1 MNDNGRMTSRL
12 LSFVIWAAV
21 AASAAFW
28 GLRLTV
34 RPAQLPPHAVLATQP
49 LPQGGDLTRLFGAP
63 PPPVQAAAPE
73 PVVDNRFKLLGV
85 VAPAAGQHRGLAL
98 IAVDGKTARAIA
110 IGERVEGDM
119 VLRSITHRRVE
130 LSNGNGGPVVA
141 LELPPLAEA
150 ARGTLPVAVGEGG
163 AAPTPTPTPT
173 IPVIP
178 APPMATQQPG
188 ALRAPGMQPLRPAVP
203 VPSFNPT
210 VPQPG
215 VPVQSAPPPAPF
227 GVTPVAP
234 LQPPNDLPAS
244 R

>member
-1 MNDNGRMTSRL
+1 MTSRL

-21 AASAAFW
+21 ALSATFW
-28 GLRLTV
+28 GLRLLV
-34 RPAQLPPHAVLATQP
+34 RPAPLPPHAVLATQP

-85 VAPAAGQHRGLAL
+85 VAPAAGQHKGLAL
-98 IAVDGKTARAIA
+98 ISVDGKTARAIA
-110 IGERVEGDM
+110 IGERVDGNM

-130 LSNGNGGPVVA
+130 LSAGDGAPVVT

-150 ARGTLPVAVGEGG
+150 ARGTLPPAVGEGG
-163 AAPTPTPTPT
+163 TAPTPTPT

-178 APPMATQQPG
+178 APSMATQQPG
-188 ALRAPGMQPLRPAVP
+188 ALRAPGMPPLRPAVP
-203 VPSFNPT
+203 APSNNPSL
-210 VPQPG
+210 PQAG
-215 VPVQSAPPPAPF
+215 VPVQAAQPAPF
-227 GVTPVAP
+227 GVTPAAP
-234 LQPPNDLPAS
+234 LQPSNDLPAS